1 MSREEVVKVYAQILV
16 IWAYSH
22 GTTPPLDGG
31 GMIYHKVGKSLFVDF
46 EVWIL
51 QTLNTGIDDST
62 DNQ

>member
-16 IWAYSH
+16 IWAYSP
-22 GTTPPLDGG
+22 GTNHPLDG

-51 QTLNTGIDDST
+51 QTLNTGIDHCT